1 VFATVK
7 RRKPAE
13 TIPMSRM
20 TLFQGEEND
29 AAIVGGDLKAN
40 CNNKVAETMSDLIDI
55 SAKPR
60 TALIQGR
67 ENDEPINHQVHSTTY
82 IEDFDNISVA
92 KAKKKILLGANLCN
106 NENKIDV
113 MSCVL
118 IGSILLKIK
127 EPKDHVKV
135 PQGFPRVRNTFLSSS
150 TRSQVHPITKSQ
162 GSALTC

>member
-1 VFATVK
+1 
-7 RRKPAE
+7 
-13 TIPMSRM
+13 
-20 TLFQGEEND
+20 
-29 AAIVGGDLKAN
+29 LKTN

-60 TALIQGR
+60 TSLIQGR

-82 IEDFDNISVA
+82 VEDFDNIPRA
-92 KAKKKILLGANLCN
+92 KSKKKILLGANLCN

-135 PQGFPRVRNTFLSSS
+135 PQCFPWVWDTFLSSS
-150 TRSQVHPITKSQ
+150 TQPQVHPIMKSQ
-162 GSALTC
+162 GMESPSPV

>member
-1 VFATVK
+1 
-7 RRKPAE
+7 
-13 TIPMSRM
+13 
-20 TLFQGEEND
+20 
-29 AAIVGGDLKAN
+29 LKTN

-60 TALIQGR
+60 TSLIQGR

-82 IEDFDNISVA
+82 VEDFDNIPRA
-92 KAKKKILLGANLCN
+92 KSKKKILLGANLCN

-135 PQGFPRVRNTFLSSS
+135 PQCL
-150 TRSQVHPITKSQ
+150 KSIQ
-162 GSALTC
+162 

>member
-1 VFATVK
+1 
-7 RRKPAE
+7 
-13 TIPMSRM
+13 
-20 TLFQGEEND
+20 
-29 AAIVGGDLKAN
+29 LKAN

-82 IEDFDNISVA
+82 VEDFDNISVA
-92 KAKKKILLGANLCN
+92 KSKRKILLGANLCN

-118 IGSILLKIK
+118 IGSIFLKIK
-127 EPKDHVKV
+127 EPKDRVKV
-135 PQGFPRVRNTFLSSS
+135 PQCFPRVQDTFLSSS
-150 TRSQVHPITKSQ
+150 TQPQVHPITKSQ
-162 GSALTC
+162 GMESPSPVWVQLRIQE